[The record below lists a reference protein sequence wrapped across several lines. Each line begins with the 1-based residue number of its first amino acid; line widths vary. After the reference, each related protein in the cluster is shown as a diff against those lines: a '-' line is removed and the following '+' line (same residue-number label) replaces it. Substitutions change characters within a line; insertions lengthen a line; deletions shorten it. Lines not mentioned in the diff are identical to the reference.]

1 MQKQDIEKIYN
12 NNFSAIYKYLIC
24 LTRDEDLAEELAQE
38 TFYKAIENINRF
50 RGECKITTWL
60 CKIAKNVWIN
70 DIKKKNKIKITEIN
84 DDIEDF
90 TYNLEENYIKKEE
103 KKNLYKKILKLDKEW
118 INIFY
123 LRLYGNMTFKEISDV
138 IGKSSTWI
146 RVNYYRIKQKMKE
159 DDKDE

>member
-24 LTRDEDLAEELAQE
+24 LTKDENLAEELAQE
-38 TFYKAIENINRF
+38 TFYKAIEHINRF

-60 CKIAKNVWIN
+60 CQIAKNVWIN
-70 DIKKKNKIKITEIN
+70 DIKKKNKIKMTEMS
-84 DDIEDF
+84 DEIEDYTF
-90 TYNLEENYIKKEE
+90 NLEEDYIKKEE
-103 KKNLYKKILKLDKEW
+103 KIILYKKILKLDKEW

-123 LRLYGNMTFKEISDV
+123 LRLYGNMTFDEISDV

-159 DDKDE
+159 EDENE

>member
-24 LTRDEDLAEELAQE
+24 LTKDENLAEELAQE

-60 CKIAKNVWIN
+60 CQIAKNVWIN
-70 DIKKKNKIKITEIN
+70 DVKKKNKIKMTEMS
-84 DDIEDF
+84 DEIEDYTF
-90 TYNLEENYIKKEE
+90 NLEEDYIKKEE
-103 KKNLYKKILKLDKEW
+103 KIILYKKILKLDKEW

-123 LRLYGNMTFKEISDV
+123 LRLYGNMTFDEISDV
-138 IGKSSTWI
+138 IGKSSIWI

>member
-24 LTRDEDLAEELAQE
+24 LTKDENLAEELAQE

-60 CKIAKNVWIN
+60 CQIAKNVWIN
-70 DIKKKNKIKITEIN
+70 DIKKKNKIKMTEMS
-84 DDIEDF
+84 DEIEDYTF
-90 TYNLEENYIKKEE
+90 NLEEDYIKKEE
-103 KKNLYKKILKLDKEW
+103 KIILYKKILKLDKEW

-123 LRLYGNMTFKEISDV
+123 LRLYGNMTFDEISDV

-159 DDKDE
+159 EDENE